1 VNYQLNEGSIVVADT
16 LTDRTMHVL
25 APKPGGTDFT
35 VMISHDEL
43 EPEEAYL
50 DFIDRQLNDL
60 ARQVNKFQQGPR
72 GKAVLG
78 APKTGIEG
86 VLLSIHYKQ
95 QGKFVYHQQAVF
107 PFPDERHLLTFTASL
122 PMPFAEQHLKQ
133 FHQMLSSFTPRR

>member
-1 VNYQLNEGSIVVADT
+1 MQYQLNEGTIIVADT
-16 LTDRTMHVL
+16 LADRTMHVL
-25 APKPGGTDFT
+25 APRPGSTDFT

-50 DFIDRQLNDL
+50 EFIDRQINDL

-78 APKTGIEG
+78 DPKHGIEG
-86 VLLSIHYKQ
+86 ILLSIHYKQ

-107 PFPDERHLLTFTASL
+107 PFPDDKHLLTFTASL
-122 PMPFAEQHLKQ
+122 PMPFAEQHQKQ
-133 FHQMLSSFTPRR
+133 FHDMLKSFMPRR